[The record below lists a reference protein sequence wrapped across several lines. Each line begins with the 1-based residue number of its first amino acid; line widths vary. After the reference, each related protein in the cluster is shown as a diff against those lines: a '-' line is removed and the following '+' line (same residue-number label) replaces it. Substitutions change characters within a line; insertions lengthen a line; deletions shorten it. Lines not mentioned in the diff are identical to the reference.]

1 MHVKVG
7 DVSAAHGARYF
18 LIGTHARTHIMMGIG
33 EGRGGRG
40 QHFGICQGRTHTRT
54 MDAVVE
60 EAVQNQ
66 SLELYLSKEREHFGG
81 GLLQHFFTG
90 ATSRIQFH
98 RH

>member
-1 MHVKVG
+1 M
-7 DVSAAHGARYF
+7 ARARYF
-18 LIGTHARTHIMMGIG
+18 LIGTQARTHNDGDWE
-33 EGRGGRG
+33 EGGGRG